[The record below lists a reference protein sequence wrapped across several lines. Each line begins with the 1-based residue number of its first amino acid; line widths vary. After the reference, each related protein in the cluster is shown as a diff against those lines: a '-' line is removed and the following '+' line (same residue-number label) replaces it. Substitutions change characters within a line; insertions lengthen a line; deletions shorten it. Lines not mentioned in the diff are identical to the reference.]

1 MGYSTYALDYYMA
14 HIPTKLIRCWPIK
27 NESSINYLPIENSM
41 YIIGQKKALNI
52 KDEYSET

>member
-14 HIPTKLIRCWPIK
+14 HIPTMLIRCWPIK
-27 NESSINYLPIENSM
+27 NESSINYLPIEKLNV
-41 YIIGQKKALNI
+41 YNRTKKALNI